1 MKRPRWPVS
10 RNVWALGF
18 TSLLTDISSEMITTA
33 LPVYLVYFLRLSP
46 LEFGLVDGLYQGVA
60 ALVRVVGGAL
70 ADRARRYKEVAALGY
85 ALSAGCKLA
94 LLAVGG
100 VWTGIAGVVLVD
112 RLGKGLRTA
121 PRDALIS
128 LSAPRAALATA
139 FGVHR
144 ALDTT
149 GALLGPFVTFGILAL
164 APDAFDAVFVA
175 SFCIALLGLGVLL
188 LFAENRFPAAAT
200 SPVPPHPGWAST
212 ARGLGA
218 LLRGGF
224 GGLLGVASL
233 LALLT
238 ISDPFLYL
246 ALQRR
251 GAVTPILLPLLFV
264 GTALVTLALSVP
276 LGRLADRAGR
286 PRVFVA
292 GYVALALAYL
302 VVLSPGLAWPHAT
315 ACLVLLGVYY
325 AATDGV
331 LAAIASAQVLAAVRG
346 SGLALLAT
354 ATGLARLAGSIG
366 FGALWTWWGLE
377 TSVLGYLA
385 GLTSAILLA
394 ALWLRRARSG
404 CDGIAPR
411 H

>member
-1 MKRPRWPVS
+1 
-10 RNVWALGF
+10 VWALGF
-18 TSLLTDISSEMITTA
+18 TSLLTDVSSEMITTA

-60 ALVRVVGGAL
+60 ALVRVAGGAL

-100 VWTGIAGVVLVD
+100 GWTGIAGVVLVD

-149 GALLGPFVTFGILAL
+149 GALLGPFVTFGILML
-164 APDAFDAVFVA
+164 APDAFDAVFVV
-175 SFCIALLGLGVLL
+175 SFCFALLGLGVLL
-188 LFAENRFPAAAT
+188 LFAENRPGTAAILHAA
-200 SPVPPHPGWAST
+200 PRPQGWGNL
-212 ARGLGA
+212 ARSLRA
-218 LLRGGF
+218 LLRGGV
-224 GGLLGVASL
+224 GGLIGVASL

-251 GAVTPILLPLLFV
+251 GAVAPTLLPLLFV

-276 LGRLADRAGR
+276 LGRLADRVGR

-302 VVLSPGLAWPHAT
+302 VVLSPSPAWPQAT

-331 LAAIASAQVLAAVRG
+331 LAAIASAQVPAALRG

-377 TSVLGYLA
+377 PSVLGYLV

-394 ALWLRRARSG
+394 ALWLRRARSEF
-404 CDGIAPR
+404 DGVAPR
-411 H
+411 C